1 MRFVLYN
8 IRYGTGS
15 GWHFHLPL
23 PFSGYFRRP
32 QGKLETL
39 SGFLRSLDPDIIGLV
54 EVDNGSYLTE
64 KVNQAAVLARD
75 LGFAHVY
82 ESKYSHSSLARRVPV
97 LKAQGNA
104 FLTNQRI
111 EARDF
116 HYFDKG
122 IKRLVIELEFSNF
135 VIFLVHLSLKY
146 RHRQYQLS
154 DLYSMFAAV
163 NKPML
168 VAGDF
173 NVLWGD
179 RELHLF
185 MAASG
190 LVNANQR
197 GAPTFPSWSPRRE
210 LDFILHSPEIKVSRF
225 SVPQVRFSDHLPI
238 VCDFE
243 IAGTA
248 AAKPVER
255 RRNGRPAARAPMRMA
270 R

>member
-15 GWHFHLPL
+15 GWHFHLPV

-32 QGKLETL
+32 QDNLRAL
-39 SGFLRSLDPDIIGLV
+39 SGFLRSLDPDIVGLV
-54 EVDNGSYLTE
+54 EVDNGSYLAE
-64 KVNQAAVLARD
+64 KVSQAEAIAGD
-75 LGFAHVY
+75 LGFSHVY
-82 ESKYSHSSLARRVPV
+82 ESKYPQTSIARRVPV
-97 LKAQGNA
+97 LKEQGNA

-111 EARDF
+111 ETQGF
-116 HYFDKG
+116 HYFDRG
-122 IKRLVIELEFSNF
+122 IKRLVIELEFSDF

-154 DLYSMFAAV
+154 DLYSMFAAI

-185 MAASG
+185 LAASG
-190 LVNANQR
+190 LINANHE
-197 GAPTFPSWSPRRE
+197 GAPTFPSWSPKRE
-210 LDFILHSPEIKVSRF
+210 IDFILHSPQIKIRRF
-225 SVPQVRFSDHLPI
+225 SVPHVRFSDHLPI

-243 IAGTA
+243 VAGTA
-248 AAKPVER
+248 SAKAADR
-255 RRNGRPAARAPMRMA
+255 RRNERSAARAPRRA
-270 R
+270 SG